1 MMRLLSAGLIAIGL
15 AISPYAGTPVHAQG
29 QTLVYT
35 QGVPLYPATMDRPIV
50 ATLRIAGVKLSATV
64 KNLPARM
71 PGETPAQASVR
82 KANAIVNAINTEIGA
97 KIAAGL
103 LPAGTP
109 LATVTLEPATIQV
122 KDRFGRPLFR
132 DAFGR
137 PTLVNTSVP
146 FMVPNDLAGF
156 GIVTV
161 PGVTELIARESRDPT
176 GQPVG
181 ARLLPPPGPG
191 PGPGPGTPTTPASG
205 SMGSPSPGSGISMG
219 LQPDGTPSW
228 VSFGVLEDI
237 GFDADCASELPPVSA
252 CPGAFIA
259 TLFPAAGLTSGEVL
273 GQLAALFNSLFR
285 ADGFTVTYDPMEDL
299 LSLDQPLTPFLR
311 LFMQNTD
318 PGLELALG
326 LAVVPEPA
334 ALALLG
340 AGLLG
345 LAALRALGR
354 RRA

>member
-1 MMRLLSAGLIAIGL
+1 MMRFLSAGLIAIGL
-15 AISPYAGTPVHAQG
+15 AASLCAGTPAHAQG
-29 QTLVYT
+29 QILVYT
-35 QGVPLYPATMDRPIV
+35 QGVPRFPATMGQPYV
-50 ATLRIAGVKLSATV
+50 AALRIAGVKITATV
-64 KNLPARM
+64 NNLPAIM
-71 PGETPAQASVR
+71 AGETPAQASVR
-82 KANAIVNAINTEIGA
+82 KANAVVNAINAQTQAQIV
-97 KIAAGL
+97 AGL

-109 LATVTLEPATIQV
+109 LATVTLEPATIQA
-122 KDRFGRPLFR
+122 KDRFGNPLFR

-137 PTLVNTSVP
+137 PTLVNTGVP
-146 FMVPNDLAGF
+146 FIVPNALAGF

-181 ARLLPPPGPG
+181 GGFMRPM
-191 PGPGPGTPTTPASG
+191 PGTNTTPASG
-205 SMGSPSPGSGISMG
+205 GMGSPSPGSGMSMG
-219 LQPDGTPSW
+219 LQPDGTPSS

-237 GFDADCASELPPVSA
+237 GFDAGCTPVLPPVSA

-259 TLFPAAGLTSGEVL
+259 TLFPEAGLTAGDVL
-273 GQLAALFNSLFR
+273 GDLADLFNSLFSSE
-285 ADGFTVTYDPMEDL
+285 GFTASYDPIEDA

-318 PGLELALG
+318 PGLDLALG
-326 LAVVPEPA
+326 LAVIPEPA

-340 AGLLG
+340 AALLG
-345 LAALRALGR
+345 LAAVRVLGR